1 MLKNFITTA
10 DLKTFYPNLQKEIW
24 TEQADYQPQIDKAFD
39 RLWNDLRNRQINP
52 RLVCAPLDLFADAG
66 SAANTPVKLKL
77 FNGTTEGVP
86 VRWTGQRRLVVEC
99 TSFTAEAEENTIE
112 VYGSNVVE
120 EPLTSSVTWSLVD
133 TVTVA
138 QAETVSHVLAQH
150 YRWIYCRMAGDTS
163 MVARVYLVDNA
174 FDDLI
179 CYGAF
184 KLIFGDIPEG
194 FKKAEKDYDSLL
206 QSVKFSYDDD
216 EDDQPDESEED
227 TGRASVRFT
236 R

>member
-66 SAANTPVKLKL
+66 AAANTPVKLTT
-77 FNGTTEGVP
+77 FTDTVNGAAT
-86 VRWTGQRRLVVEC
+86 RWTGQRRLVVEC
-99 TSFTAEAEENTIE
+99 TEFTGEGYNHVEI
-112 VYGSNVVE
+112 YGSNAVE
-120 EPLTSSVTWSLVD
+120 EPTVLSVTWELVD
-133 TVTVA
+133 LIEIA
-138 QAETVSHVLAQH
+138 QVETKTDVLSQH
-150 YRWIYCRMAGDTS
+150 YRWVYCRMDGTLA
-163 MVARVYLVDNA
+163 MKARIYLVDNA

-216 EDDQPDESEED
+216 EDDTPDESEED
-227 TGRASVRFT
+227 TGTASVRFT